1 MNSLKTALVT
11 GGGSGIGKE
20 ICKRFY
26 SEGYQL
32 VVVSLDAAEL
42 DALYNELTSLH
53 ATDAQPIH
61 SLALDLTL
69 SDATQKVSDFCDE
82 IGCDIDILINNAGFG
97 LHDKHA
103 NLNLDQVN
111 SMLHLNILTVS
122 SLCHLF
128 ANRMRHS
135 RTSTPKTI
143 INIGSTSAFQ
153 PIPMLAAYAAS
164 KAFVVSFTEALS
176 VELKE
181 DGINVYCVC
190 PGTTKTPFL
199 DVAGLSNN
207 TTFGSTAY
215 IAHKIAMSPKDVADL
230 AFNVVGTKQTTA
242 VPGLVNK
249 LHYQMTHWLPN
260 VIVQP
265 VVNRLFNR

>member
-1 MNSLKTALVT
+1 MNSQKTVLVT

-26 SEGYQL
+26 KEGYQL
-32 VVVSLDAAEL
+32 VVISLDADEL
-42 DALYNELTSLH
+42 NTLQEELSSLNMPNS
-53 ATDAQPIH
+53 QPVH
-61 SLALDLTL
+61 CLPLDLTG
-69 SDATQKVSDFCDE
+69 SNATRNVGAFCDK
-82 IGCDIDILINNAGFG
+82 IHCDIDILINNAGFG
-97 LHDKHA
+97 LHDKHSD
-103 NLNLDQVN
+103 LNLDQVN
-111 SMLHLNILTVS
+111 AMLHLNILAVS
-122 SLCHLF
+122 GLCHLF
-128 ANRMRHS
+128 ANRMLQS
-135 RTSTPKTI
+135 KTSTPKTI

-176 VELKE
+176 VELKD
-181 DGINVYCVC
+181 DGIDVHCVC

-199 DVAGLSNN
+199 DVAGLSDN
-207 TTFGSTAY
+207 TKFGSTAY
-215 IAHKIAMSPKDVADL
+215 IAHKIAMSPKDVANL
-230 AFNVVGTKQTTA
+230 AFNVVGSKYITA

-260 VIVQP
+260 IIVQP

>member
-1 MNSLKTALVT
+1 MNSQKTALVT

-26 SEGYQL
+26 SDGYQL
-32 VVVSLDAAEL
+32 VVVSLDAGEL
-42 DALYNELTSLH
+42 DALHDELRALN
-53 ATDAQPIH
+53 TDDAKPIH
-61 SLALDLTL
+61 SLALDLTRP
-69 SDATQKVSDFCDE
+69 DASQRVSDFCDE
-82 IGCDIDILINNAGFG
+82 IHCDIDILINNAGFG

-103 NLNLDQVN
+103 DLNLDQVN
-111 SMLHLNILTVS
+111 AMLHLNILAVS

-128 ANRMRHS
+128 ANRMKHS
-135 RTSTPKTI
+135 KTSTPKTI

-164 KAFVVSFTEALS
+164 KAFVVSFTEALA

-181 DGINVYCVC
+181 DGINVHCVC

-199 DVAGLSNN
+199 DVAGLSDN
-207 TTFGSTAY
+207 TRFGSTAY
-215 IAHKIAMSPKDVADL
+215 LAHKIAMSPKDVANL
-230 AFNVVGTKQTTA
+230 AFNIVGTKQTTA
-242 VPGLVNK
+242 VPGLINK

-260 VIVQP
+260 VLVQP

>member
-1 MNSLKTALVT
+1 MNSLKTVLVT

-26 SEGYQL
+26 NDGYRL

-42 DALYNELTSLH
+42 DILHDELTSLNT
-53 ATDAQPIH
+53 ANAQPIQ
-61 SLALDLTL
+61 SLALDLTQ
-69 SDATQKVSDFCDE
+69 SNAIQKVSNFCDE
-82 IGCDIDILINNAGFG
+82 IHCDIDILINNAGFG

-103 NLNLDQVN
+103 DLNLDQVN
-111 SMLHLNILTVS
+111 AMLHLNILTVS

-135 RTSTPKTI
+135 KTSTPKTI

-164 KAFVVSFTEALS
+164 KAFVVSFTEALAI
-176 VELKE
+176 ELKE
-181 DGINVYCVC
+181 DAIDVHCVC

-199 DVAGLSNN
+199 DVAGLSDN

-230 AFNVVGTKQTTA
+230 VFNVVGTKQTTA
-242 VPGLVNK
+242 VPGIMNK

>member
-1 MNSLKTALVT
+1 MNSQKTILVT

-26 SEGYQL
+26 KEGYQL
-32 VVVSLDAAEL
+32 VVISLDADEL
-42 DALYNELTSLH
+42 DVLQEELASLNVPNSGPVH
-53 ATDAQPIH
+53 CLP
-61 SLALDLTL
+61 LDLTG
-69 SDATQKVSDFCDE
+69 SNATRNVAEFCDK
-82 IGCDIDILINNAGFG
+82 IHCDIDILINNAGFG
-97 LHDKHA
+97 LHDKHSD
-103 NLNLDQVN
+103 LNLEQVN
-111 SMLHLNILTVS
+111 AMLHLNILTVS

-128 ANRMRHS
+128 ANRMRQS
-135 RTSTPKTI
+135 KTSTPKAI

-181 DGINVYCVC
+181 DGIDVHCVC

-199 DVAGLSNN
+199 DVAGLSDN
-207 TTFGSTAY
+207 TKFGSTAY
-215 IAHKIAMSPKDVADL
+215 IAHKIAMSPKDVANL
-230 AFNVVGTKQTTA
+230 AFNIVGSKHITA

-260 VIVQP
+260 IIVQP